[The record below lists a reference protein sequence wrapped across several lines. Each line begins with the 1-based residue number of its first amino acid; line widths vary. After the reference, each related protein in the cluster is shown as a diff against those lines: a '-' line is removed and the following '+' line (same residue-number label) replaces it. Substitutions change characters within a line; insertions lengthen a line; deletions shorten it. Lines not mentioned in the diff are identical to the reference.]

1 MEKMAD
7 MRRHHNFFL
16 LTYIVIFCLLVLLIP
31 LYGDPAVVFWTSKV
45 MSLTGF
51 PYDPVCSKNV
61 MHAFGSSELIL
72 CVRAPLYYLLLGFF
86 GDYYKILLISLFLTY
101 SFLQALLAREVNA
114 RLSAISLM
122 LPPIYLLFSRTYVDG
137 LTAVISAALI
147 LAILW
152 RDKPSRLP
160 KLLLFLCPLL
170 MVLVRETAML
180 FPLFLAILLL
190 FRRRVGRDLGLM
202 AAGWLI
208 GMLLYGM
215 FIKASSGAVYSD
227 FQPHL
232 PSHSEIYAA
241 AMNIL
246 TPILPWEIHQ
256 EDIISYLPLQ
266 IADQSLIGLMT
277 VAIRAI
283 VNILSIFILVPIVFF
298 FRRWRDIDHVMK
310 SQLIFGF
317 LMIGGV
323 LFVKGY
329 IDFFRHTC
337 YLLAVAAPVVEMG
350 LHEVERGSKVVA
362 HIIRGAYV
370 ILFLLWGMRVVRLFL
385 SGYSFDTC
393 SYLLKRPEIASKWFF
408 YETACK

>member
-1 MEKMAD
+1 M
-7 MRRHHNFFL
+7 RHHNHFFL
-16 LTYIVIFCLLVLLIP
+16 ITYITIFCFLVLLIP

-45 MSLTGF
+45 MLLTGF

-61 MHAFGSSELIL
+61 MHAIGSSELIL

-86 GDYYKILLISLFLTY
+86 GDYYKFFLISLFSIY
-101 SFLQALLAREVNA
+101 SFFQALLAREMNT

-152 RDKPSRLP
+152 KDKPSKFP
-160 KLLLFLCPLL
+160 ELLLFLCPLL

-180 FPLFLAILLL
+180 FPLFLVILLF
-190 FRRRVGRDLGLM
+190 FRRRVSKDFGLM
-202 AAGWLI
+202 TAGWLI
-208 GMLLYGM
+208 GMLLYGI
-215 FIKASSGAVYSD
+215 FIKASSGVVYSD

-232 PSHSEIYAA
+232 PSYFEIYAA
-241 AMNIL
+241 AMNVL
-246 TPILPWEIHQ
+246 TPILPWEIYQ

-266 IADQSLIGLMT
+266 IADQSLIDLMT
-277 VAIRAI
+277 TVIRAM

-298 FRRWRDIDHVMK
+298 FRRWKYVDQVVK
-310 SQLIFGF
+310 SQLVFGF
-317 LMIGGV
+317 FMVGGV

-329 IDFFRHTC
+329 IDFFRHTS
-337 YLLAVAAPVVEMG
+337 YLLAVAAPIVEIG

-370 ILFLLWGMRVVRLFL
+370 ILFLLWSMRVIRLFL